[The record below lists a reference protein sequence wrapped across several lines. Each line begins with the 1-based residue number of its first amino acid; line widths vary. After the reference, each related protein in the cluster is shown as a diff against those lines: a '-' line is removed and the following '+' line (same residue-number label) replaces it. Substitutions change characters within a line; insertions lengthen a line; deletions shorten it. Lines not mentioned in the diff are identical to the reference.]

1 MFNFLENEYNGIF
14 VKKSNLWVPL
24 LLTSLSLSLSLS
36 LFVGGCHKKKK
47 KNEEEDKV
55 KNDTK
60 QKKRWKQK
68 ISTRLE
74 YRK

>member
-1 MFNFLENEYNGIF
+1 MFHFLENEYNGIF

-24 LLTSLSLSLSLS
+24 LLTSLS

-60 QKKRWKQK
+60 QKKKMETK
-68 ISTRLE
+68 N
-74 YRK
+74 